1 MPLKDTLAPPLGVNR
16 LMRAVAGGYF
26 SLVGGCGFVGG
37 KHNPPADSIPPKRAL
52 WKETITYGNEAKWG
66 NYINA
71 TQHEK
76 VDSADPFKDVL
87 NKEHL
92 EKKQVIIIRD
102 SEGPSLIIS
111 IVDRE
116 KEKELFGEEETRGMG
131 IKAIEHAIPEHFR
144 VLLKEGK
151 MRFDGY
157 TLIRNVGVAA

>member
-1 MPLKDTLAPPLGVNR
+1 MPPSGVHKLLAAMGWP
-16 LMRAVAGGYF
+16 GGYF

-37 KHNPPADSIPPKRAL
+37 KHNPPVDSIPPKGAR
-52 WKETITYGNEAKWG
+52 WKEAIVVGNEAKWG

-71 TQHEK
+71 TQHQK
-76 VDSADPFKDVL
+76 IDSADPLKDVL

-116 KEKELFGEEETRGMG
+116 KEKELFGDEETRGMG
-131 IKAIEHAIPEHFR
+131 IKAIQHAIPEHFR

-151 MRFDGY
+151 MKFVENR
-157 TLIRNVGVAA
+157 LIRNPGVAA